1 MPLSRHVETKTQS
14 PSSDV
19 GYVPFVSS
27 CLSCG
32 GGRLVPRFV
41 PRLAL
46 RPVSA
51 CLPRMS
57 LGPHRL
63 IRLSSHPLFPCP
75 SHPLPTGSAACLIR
89 SPLSSSHRFAPY
101 LVSPGSPYYRQAG
114 RGENAIL
121 IGGRTSAA
129 DGGRWAVSW
138 LLACLGWRRE
148 VIGGGWRR
156 AGCLLVLGRFA
167 LGCVAVSSAADGVGV
182 GVAACL
188 SWGGGDG
195 WDGSVISSSHL
206 IGSSN
211 RLRFSP
217 GSSHRLGSWIIPSTG
232 SWLLFHFSLTP
243 SRLLFSACLPWL
255 VPPSPAGGCAGCGM
269 ACGGGRAGCLHAFSS
284 PVPLSRCRSF
294 AHCYTPRVARAVVP
308 ARGVVGHFMGYFCR
322 LLVGVGVFK
331 YMPLNRIL
339 WLLTGIFGDSVRCH
353 FSALPVA
360 SSSLICSV
368 SCHLSAAASWRW
380 CGCFPA
386 VSW

>member
-188 SWGGGDG
+188 SWRGDG

-243 SRLLFSACLPWL
+243 SRLPFSACLPGAC
-255 VPPSPAGGCAGCGM
+255 SPVLGRGMCGLRHGLRWR
-269 ACGGGRAGCLHAFSS
+269 AAGCLLAFL
-284 PVPLSRCRSF
+284 VPRSALSLPLVRLLLCDPCRSCRSF
-294 AHCYTPRVARAVVP
+294 LLGVLWGVLWDILP
-308 ARGVVGHFMGYFCR
+308 A
-322 LLVGVGVFK
+322 
-331 YMPLNRIL
+331 IL
-339 WLLTGIFGDSVRCH
+339 
-353 FSALPVA
+353 SALAFFKTCP
-360 SSSLICSV
+360 
-368 SCHLSAAASWRW
+368 
-380 CGCFPA
+380 
-386 VSW
+386 

>member
-1 MPLSRHVETKTQS
+1 MPLVWGGASRS
-14 PSSDV
+14 SLRPSSRPSARLCLLAS
-19 GYVPFVSS
+19 YVPRTSSSYPFIISPALPLPVSS
-27 CLSCG
+27 APHGFRCLPHPFASLIVSSVRPLPRIAWLPVLSTSGAGRKCDPHRREDIG
-32 GGRLVPRFV
+32 GGWRTVGGV
-41 PRLAL
+41 VA
-46 RPVSA
+46 A
-51 CLPRMS
+51 CLPRMAS
-57 LGPHRL
+57 GGHR
-63 IRLSSHPLFPCP
+63 RWM
-75 SHPLPTGSAACLIR
+75 AA
-89 SPLSSSHRFAPY
+89 
-101 LVSPGSPYYRQAG
+101 
-114 RGENAIL
+114 
-121 IGGRTSAA
+121 GG
-129 DGGRWAVSW
+129 
-138 LLACLGWRRE
+138 LLACLGAFCPWMCGG
-148 VIGGGWRR
+148 VVGGGRCGR
-156 AGCLLVLGRFA
+156 GRGCLLVL
-167 LGCVAVSSAADGVGV
+167 
-182 GVAACL
+182 
-188 SWGGGDG
+188 GGGDG

>member
-1 MPLSRHVETKTQS
+1 MWRRKHNRRRAMSATCLSSRHASRV
-14 PSSDV
+14 
-19 GYVPFVSS
+19 
-27 CLSCG
+27 G
-32 GGRLVPRFV
+32 GGVSFLASSLVSPFG
-41 PRLAL
+41 PSLL
-46 RPVSA
+46 A
-51 CLPRMS
+51 CLV
-57 LGPHRL
+57 
-63 IRLSSHPLFPCP
+63 CP
-75 SHPLPTGSAACLIR
+75 SDLIVLSVYHLTRSSPARLIR
-89 SPLSSSHRFAPY
+89 SPRVPLLASSVRLSHRLIGSPLTSYRLAPRIIDKRGGEKMRSSSAGGHR
-101 LVSPGSPYYRQAG
+101 R
-114 RGENAIL
+114 RM
-121 IGGRTSAA
+121 A
-129 DGGRWAVSW
+129 DGGRCRGCLLASDGVGRSSAVDGGGRVACLSWGVLPLDVWRCRRRRTVWAWAW
-138 LLACLGWRRE
+138 LLACPG
-148 VIGGGWRR
+148 
-156 AGCLLVLGRFA
+156 
-167 LGCVAVSSAADGVGV
+167 
-182 GVAACL
+182 
-188 SWGGGDG
+188 GGGDG